1 MRSHGT
7 PPRTWEDPTPS
18 LAHRPSGSR
27 TWSACGRYFPTFG
40 SRFSRAPSGFPRPTR
55 PSATGVPCTTI
66 LSSRPRCACESTRS
80 SEPKDASGC
89 RWLRAALSPTY
100 SPDYDAR
107 IRENFVE
114 RLVSIPVQRK
124 KRMAILRWLVEDFR
138 PGTRYPESEV
148 NRIITRRHP
157 DFATLRRYL
166 VDEELMQRQHGIY
179 WRTGTVPNIG
189 HDPH

>member
-1 MRSHGT
+1 M
-7 PPRTWEDPTPS
+7 
-18 LAHRPSGSR
+18 
-27 TWSACGRYFPTFG
+27 
-40 SRFSRAPSGFPRPTR
+40 
-55 PSATGVPCTTI
+55 
-66 LSSRPRCACESTRS
+66 
-80 SEPKDASGC
+80 
-89 RWLRAALSPTY
+89 SPTY

-189 HDPH
+189 HDPHRWPGSGGTQTEEP